1 MNFRLIYHRLS
12 DSLTPSVFIP
22 LLLFYFLICYIML
35 GSIMFCM
42 DNDTQYEV
50 SEGYVAIEEISP
62 LPYPF
67 PFP

>member
-1 MNFRLIYHRLS
+1 
-12 DSLTPSVFIP
+12 
-22 LLLFYFLICYIML
+22 
-35 GSIMFCM
+35 MFCM

-67 PFP
+67 PFPYPLNVV